1 MNIEMRHL
9 RYFIAVAEAG
19 NLSRAAQKLFIAQP
33 PLSVQIR
40 QLEESLG
47 TPLFVRHP
55 KGVHL
60 TEAGEALLPEARA
73 LVDRVGGLRAWIAG
87 ATPTRR
93 LSLGFV
99 PSAGSTVLPQL
110 LAALRADDPGLQFEL
125 REMISSEQ
133 IDALASGQIDLGI
146 ARANTRHPRIATV
159 ARILDPFCVAVAA
172 HRTPRGGTADLRDYA
187 EADFVAFTRH
197 RGPAYFDQAIHLCA
211 QAGFS
216 PRIRYEASTVHGV
229 LDLVGA
235 GLGVALVPA
244 SCVLLA
250 APRVRLRP
258 LAIAQKSAVLTLLR
272 CKPGSR
278 TPWLVGEDSLQRIVD
293 MFDHLRERTAAR
305 LNAPGNTGT
314 TQRTG
319 KARSRTAQV
328 L

>member
-40 QLEESLG
+40 QLEEALG
-47 TPLFVRHP
+47 TSLFVRHP

-73 LVDRVGGLRAWIAG
+73 LVERVGGLRAWIAG

-110 LAALRADDPGLQFEL
+110 LAALRADDAGLQFEL

-146 ARANTRHPRIATV
+146 ARADTRHPRIATV
-159 ARILDPFCVAVAA
+159 VRILDPFCVAVAA
-172 HRTPRGGTADLRDYA
+172 THRLPRGGMADLRAYA

-250 APRVRLRP
+250 TPRVRLRP
-258 LAIAQKSAVLTLLR
+258 LAMPQKSAVLTVLR
-272 CKPGSR
+272 RKAGTG
-278 TPWLVGEDSLQRIVD
+278 TPWLVGEEGLQHIVD
-293 MFDHLRERTAAR
+293 MFERLHDRTAAK
-305 LNAPGNTGT
+305 LQG
-314 TQRTG
+314 
-319 KARSRTAQV
+319 
-328 L
+328 

>member
-1 MNIEMRHL
+1 MNIELRHL

-40 QLEESLG
+40 QLEEAMG
-47 TPLFVRHP
+47 TALFVRHP

-73 LVDRVGGLRAWIAG
+73 VAERVAGLRAWIAG

-110 LAALRADDPGLQFEL
+110 LATLRADDPSLQFEL

-133 IDALASGQIDLGI
+133 MDALASGLIDLGV
-146 ARANTRHPRIATV
+146 ARADTRHPRITTL
-159 ARILDPFCVAVAA
+159 ARMLDPFCVAVPAA
-172 HRTPRGGTADLRDYA
+172 TRAPRGSTADLRDYA

-258 LAIAQKSAVLTLLR
+258 LGLTQKSAVLTLLGR
-272 CKPGSR
+272 KVAGS
-278 TPWLVGEDSLQRIVD
+278 PPLLGEGALQRAAALLD
-293 MFDHLRERTAAR
+293 GLRERTAAK
-305 LNAPGNTGT
+305 LG
-314 TQRTG
+314 Q
-319 KARSRTAQV
+319 
-328 L
+328 